1 MIALASPW
9 GLVLIVLALIGLAA
23 LAVVVV
29 SGSRRRPAWRVLR
42 DPAAADAVERMRS
55 GAARARPAPPVAPA
69 AVAPPARSEA
79 LSLLAVLQQE
89 ARLVDFLKEPLDG
102 YTDAQVGA
110 AVRDVHRDGATAL
123 ERLFAIRPL
132 RREAE
137 GSDVSVPAGVAPP
150 APTPPP
156 VPQPGGP
163 GTVEPRPVLPS
174 YLYAGTAEEAAAGT
188 LDLPWAQRRDWAVG
202 AFARRQAADVPARTV
217 AATKSWLAYPR
228 VDRR

>member
-9 GLVLIVLALIGLAA
+9 GLVLIVLGLIGLAA

-29 SGSRRRPAWRVLR
+29 SGSRLRPAWRVLR

-69 AVAPPARSEA
+69 AVAAPARSEA

-137 GSDVSVPAGVAPP
+137 GSDVTVPAGFDAGAVRLTGRVTGAPP
-150 APTPPP
+150 Y
-156 VPQPGGP
+156 
-163 GTVEPRPVLPS
+163 R
-174 YLYAGTAEEAAAGT
+174 GT
-188 LDLPWAQRRDWAVG
+188 LRHPGWTTTKVELPRWTGEAG
-202 AFARRQAADVPARTV
+202 AARVIAPAEV
-217 AATKSWLAYPR
+217 EIP
-228 VDRR
+228 

>member
-69 AVAPPARSEA
+69 AVAAPARSEA

-132 RREAE
+132 RQEAE
-137 GSDVSVPAGVAPP
+137 GSDVTVPAGFDAGAVRLTGRVTGAPP
-150 APTPPP
+150 Y
-156 VPQPGGP
+156 
-163 GTVEPRPVLPS
+163 R
-174 YLYAGTAEEAAAGT
+174 GT
-188 LDLPWAQRRDWAVG
+188 LRHPGWTTTKVELPRWTGEAG
-202 AFARRQAADVPARTV
+202 AARVIAPAEV
-217 AATKSWLAYPR
+217 EIP
-228 VDRR
+228 

>member
-9 GLVLIVLALIGLAA
+9 GLVLIVLGLIGLAA

-55 GAARARPAPPVAPA
+55 RGARPAPPGPAPPVAPA
-69 AVAPPARSEA
+69 AVAAPARSEA

-137 GSDVSVPAGVAPP
+137 GSDVTVPAGFDAGAVRLTGRVTGAPP
-150 APTPPP
+150 Y
-156 VPQPGGP
+156 
-163 GTVEPRPVLPS
+163 R
-174 YLYAGTAEEAAAGT
+174 GT
-188 LDLPWAQRRDWAVG
+188 LRHPGWTTTKVELPRWTGEAG
-202 AFARRQAADVPARTV
+202 AARVIAPAEV
-217 AATKSWLAYPR
+217 EIP
-228 VDRR
+228 

>member
-69 AVAPPARSEA
+69 AVAAPARSEA

-102 YTDAQVGA
+102 YTDVQIGA
-110 AVRDVHRDGATAL
+110 AVRDVHRDGAAAL

-137 GSDVSVPAGVAPP
+137 GSDVTVPAGFDAGAVRLTGRVTGAPP
-150 APTPPP
+150 YRGTLRH
-156 VPQPGGP
+156 PGW
-163 GTVEPRPVLPS
+163 TTTKAELPRWT
-174 YLYAGTAEEAAAGT
+174 GDAAA
-188 LDLPWAQRRDWAVG
+188 
-202 AFARRQAADVPARTV
+202 ARVIAPAEV
-217 AATKSWLAYPR
+217 EIP
-228 VDRR
+228 